1 MKILFVTLRSVEINS
16 SVSISN
22 LGILKGLIEDGHE
35 IDLMMPTVNHKIAQF
50 EEAEDILKKVNVI
63 RIDRNTI
70 HEKMVLGNSS
80 FLRKSAVKLLRKF
93 FYFISVH
100 DNSITLLKSAN
111 VKQLKGAD
119 YDLVIST
126 SDPKTSHIFVDRLIK
141 QGLVHK
147 LWIQHWGDPLSLDI
161 TSKNIYPNW
170 YIKRIERK
178 ILAPADKIVY
188 VSPITK
194 NAQQKIFNELKAN
207 MEFIPLPSIKDSENN
222 SELKNELNKSI
233 TIGYFGDYNSKVRDI
248 LPLYNFCANNETY
261 NLIVAGSTDL
271 KLKSRENIKIYPRLK
286 QHEISKLEQECD
298 ILAIIC
304 NKKGTQIPGKI
315 YYYSSSGKPLL
326 TLLDGDYKDEIKG
339 FLEFYKRFTLCEND
353 EKMINETLINA
364 KLHQESF
371 CDVESF
377 SPQNIAKEFIRIT
390 KETIGELK

>member
-22 LGILKGLIEDGHE
+22 LGILRGLLEDGHE

-50 EEAEDILKKVNVI
+50 EEAEDILNKVNVI

-80 FLRKSAVKLLRKF
+80 FLRKNAVNLLRKF
-93 FYFISVH
+93 FYFISIH

-126 SDPKTSHIFVDRLIK
+126 SDPKTSHIFVDKLIK
-141 QGLVHK
+141 QGLDHK
-147 LWIQHWGDPLSLDI
+147 LWIQHWGDPLTLDI
-161 TSKNIYPNW
+161 TSKNIYPRW
-170 YIKRIERK
+170 YIKHIERK
-178 ILAPADKIVY
+178 ILAPADKIIY

-194 NAQQKIFNELKAN
+194 NAQQKLFDESKEK
-207 MEFIPLPSIKDSENN
+207 MDFIPLPAIKDTKNN
-222 SELKNELNKSI
+222 FELKNKPNKNV

-248 LPLYNFCANNETY
+248 LPLYNFCANNEAY
-261 NLIVAGSTDL
+261 NLIVAGSSDL
-271 KLKSRENIKIYPRLK
+271 KLISRENIKIYPRLK
-286 QHEISKLEQECD
+286 QHEISRLEKECD
-298 ILAIIC
+298 VLAIIC

-326 TLLDGDYKDEIKG
+326 TLLDGDYKNEIKD
-339 FLEFYKRFTLCEND
+339 FLEFYNRFMLCEND
-353 EKMINETLINA
+353 ENTIGEKLDNTI
-364 KLHQESF
+364 LHQEF
-371 CDVESF
+371 LGDVDFF
-377 SPQNIAKEFIRIT
+377 SPQNIAKEFIRT
-390 KETIGELK
+390 AKDTLGELK